1 MTVTNDLTWRRLAEA
16 EGFLTL
22 GLPKKTLAILDSRT
36 NWSSMPFEANLL
48 AGLSY
53 RELGEYLKAILFLE
67 KAARFQP
74 GNSDVALA
82 LGWCYKRTNRLA
94 QAIDSLARAVRT
106 NRDEPIL
113 HYNLACYWSLA
124 GHVSNAVEHLQSAL
138 RLHPDMICMVPS
150 ETDFDSI
157 RTDPVFQALI
167 QLESGTPTMP
177 RMHSKQPRTTES

>member
-1 MTVTNDLTWRRLAEA
+1 MTVTNDLTWRRLSEA

-22 GLPKKTLAILDSRT
+22 GLPQKTLTILDSRT

-48 AGLSY
+48 AGLAY
-53 RELGEYLKAILFLE
+53 RELGEYHKAILFLE
-67 KAARFQP
+67 KSARFQP
-74 GNSDVALA
+74 GNSDVAMA

-94 QAIDSLARAVRT
+94 QAIDSLTRAIRI

-124 GHVSNAVEHLQSAL
+124 GHVSNAVEHLQTAV
-138 RLHPDMICMVPS
+138 RLHPDMVQMVAS
-150 ETDFDSI
+150 EPDFDPI

-167 QLESGTPTMP
+167 QLESGTPP
-177 RMHSKQPRTTES
+177 KSRMHSKLPRTTES